1 MKRALILASEKSAE
15 WHPWS
20 TVRDAVLAA
29 FIPDFTCMVAID
41 RVPALD
47 EIDGLDLVVNL
58 LDVWEKPV
66 PEALVSL
73 LSSWISGGG
82 GLLSVHQGISLARDP
97 RLLPLLGAR
106 FDGHPPICPLHFH
119 ADSSLRARYSVN
131 GTDLAPV
138 SLVLEEE
145 GYRTIPAPDA
155 KLDILLS
162 FYECPEGIDTRS
174 KPDSGES
181 FPAAWFVD
189 VPTAPLPQGILAP
202 VRARQS
208 AWFMPGHT
216 AASFHEP
223 AFAHFLGDLARL
235 CVAG

>member
-1 MKRALILASEKSAE
+1 MKRALILASEKEAE

-20 TVRDAVLAA
+20 AVRDAVLAA
-29 FIPDFTCMVAID
+29 FIPDFTCIVAID

-47 EIDGLDLVVNL
+47 EIHDLDLVVNL
-58 LDVWEKPV
+58 LDVWEQPV
-66 PEALVSL
+66 PEALFTL
-73 LSSWISGGG
+73 LSYWIPGGG

-119 ADSSLRARYSVN
+119 ADNSFPARKSGGEWG
-131 GTDLAPV
+131 GTPLN
-138 SLVLEEE
+138 LVMEEE
-145 GYRTIPAPDA
+145 GYRTLPAPDA

-162 FYECPEGIDTRS
+162 FRERPEGV
-174 KPDSGES
+174 SGQRYPGSTED
-181 FPAAWFVD
+181 FPAAWFVE
-189 VPTAPLPQGILAP
+189 VPTVPLPQGIIVP
-202 VRARQS
+202 VRARQA

-216 AASFHEP
+216 ASSFHEP
-223 AFAHFLGDLARL
+223 AFVHFLGDLARL